1 MIVKTL
7 LAIIVFAFSA
17 VAICAQTASND
28 PWPFPDRKRPGDDD
42 SQIVKDML
50 SKQQTA
56 REKKEYEI
64 LVERGETALKLS
76 SELEASFEKNE
87 ELSDTERK
95 KLEEFEK
102 LVSKIR
108 KDLGGDDDDK
118 VAVEGDEKDSPRDVR
133 EGFIYLKRSTEQ
145 LVSEIKRS
153 TRFSVSI
160 LAIESSNTLIRLA
173 RFLRLKN

>member
-1 MIVKTL
+1 VKSL
-7 LAIIVFAFSA
+7 LAIVILALSA
-17 VAICAQTASND
+17 VAMSAQTASND
-28 PWPFPDRKRPGDDD
+28 PWPFPDRRKPADDD
-42 SQIVKDML
+42 SQMVKDML
-50 SKQQTA
+50 AKQQTA
-56 REKKEYEI
+56 REKKEYET
-64 LVERGETALKLS
+64 LLERGEAALKIS
-76 SELEASFEKNE
+76 NELETSFSKKEQ
-87 ELSDTERK
+87 LSETERK

-108 KDLGGDDDDK
+108 NDLGGDDDGETEAEVK
-118 VAVEGDEKDSPRDVR
+118 EKDSPKDVR
-133 EGFIYLKRSTEQ
+133 EGFLYLKRSTEQ

>member
-1 MIVKTL
+1 MKYI
-7 LAIIVFAFSA
+7 LAILVLALSA
-17 VAICAQTASND
+17 VGISAQTASNE
-28 PWPFPDRKRPGDDD
+28 PWPFPDRRKPDDD
-42 SQIVKDML
+42 NRFVKEML
-50 SKQQTA
+50 AKQQTA

-76 SELEASFEKNE
+76 TELERSFRKKDH
-87 ELSDTERK
+87 LSEVERK

-102 LVSKIR
+102 LVSRIR
-108 KDLGGDDDDK
+108 KDLGGADDRE
-118 VAVEGDEKDSPRDVR
+118 AEVEFKEKDSPKDVR
-133 EGFIYLKRSTEQ
+133 EGFVYLKRSTEE

-173 RFLRLKN
+173 RFLRLTN